1 MHAFDWDIGLERVV
15 NVRMMIWNLNSSSSR
30 QLLLAH
36 VECHDGAN
44 VALGFE
50 LDLSLDLAKEG
61 DLVLA
66 QMLVSGFA
74 S

>member
-1 MHAFDWDIGLERVV
+1 
-15 NVRMMIWNLNSSSSR
+15 MIWNLNSSSSR
-30 QLLLAH
+30 QLLFGH

-44 VALGFE
+44 VALGSE

>member
-1 MHAFDWDIGLERVV
+1 
-15 NVRMMIWNLNSSSSR
+15 MMIWNLNSSSSR
-30 QLLLAH
+30 QLLFGH

-44 VALGFE
+44 VALGSE

-61 DLVLA
+61 DLVSA